1 MTSRYALLPVLLLA
15 MAQSGCMPTDVS
27 EFERQRGLCDHLRGE
42 LPDPEESELLAEAV
56 DAINQQCRGTDDQ
69 LRSLKQKYQGR
80 ESLRARLDQYEPDI
94 EPTQHAS
101 SPAAVK
107 KDQ

>member
-1 MTSRYALLPVLLLA
+1 MTYRYALLPVLLVA

-27 EFERQRGLCDHLRGE
+27 EFEQQRALCDHLRGE
-42 LPDPEESELLAEAV
+42 LPDPEESERMSEAI
-56 DAINQQCRGTDDQ
+56 DAINQQCQGTDAQ
-69 LRSLKQKYQGR
+69 LRSLKHKYQDR

-94 EPTQHAS
+94 EPTQDAS